1 MADDPG
7 AERLDAQ
14 EEEEGGPV
22 KSFLEHLED
31 LRWVLIKSVVAL
43 GMAMLI
49 CLMAGNHVVLILKR
63 PLDKAKISYPG
74 TNQVL
79 TLLFGT
85 NQVGGFAL
93 APEQQAALTL
103 RSTNRIV
110 PVHIE
115 RATIATNQVLSS
127 RVN

>member
-1 MADDPG
+1 MVDEPG
-7 AERLDAQ
+7 SERLAEQ

-63 PLDKAKISYPG
+63 PLERAKISYPG

-85 NQVGGFAL
+85 NQVGVFPL
-93 APEQQAALTL
+93 SPEQQVALNL
-103 RSTNRIV
+103 GTNRFV
-110 PVHIE
+110 AVHIE
-115 RATIATNQVLSS
+115 PATLGTNQVLS
-127 RVN
+127 

>member
-1 MADDPG
+1 MVDEPG
-7 AERLDAQ
+7 AERPDEHDEH

-43 GMAMLI
+43 AMAMLV
-49 CLMAGNHVVLILKR
+49 CLIAGNQVVLILKR
-63 PLDKAKISYPG
+63 PLEKAKISYPG

-85 NQVGGFAL
+85 NQVGVFPL
-93 APEQQAALTL
+93 APEQQAALNL
-103 RSTNRIV
+103 GTNRFV
-110 PVHIE
+110 AVHIE
-115 RATIATNQVLSS
+115 PS
-127 RVN
+127 